1 MDMDKIIGLPVER
14 VDAADKARG
23 RAMYSGDYYMPS
35 MLECVLVRAKVPH
48 ARILSVKVPEM
59 PDDCYCYMAD
69 DLESNLIPSV
79 MNDQPVFA
87 KEHIRYYGEP
97 VAVVAAPTLKRAKE
111 LSSLFVIETEELEIV
126 DDWDRALDNDTPKLV
141 EKGNLCC
148 DFHSTKG
155 DVEKGFEESDLVY
168 EETFRMPMQCHGF
181 METEASFTYMDEQ
194 GRLSL
199 VSSTQNAW
207 ADKKTICSVLG
218 LSEERVTSRAGTV
231 GGAFGGKDGNT
242 SQIYAAIVT
251 HFTGRPA
258 RIVFSREENIRYGM
272 KRHPG
277 TVKVKVGFRKSGK
290 LNALK
295 GYMCL
300 DTGAYAI
307 LGPAVLGLGLEHMTG
322 PYLIPSV
329 KLDGDLV
336 YTNHAP
342 ASAMR
347 GFGAPQSA
355 IGIES
360 FLNRAAH
367 ELGID
372 PLEIRKINAIHRGE
386 VGSLG
391 GEMEHCTDFAKALE
405 LFGESD
411 FYREMK
417 EHPEEGYGYGIAAGM
432 MSSGMGKNVP
442 DDCYSA
448 VERLPDGRFRVSTS
462 LVDIGQG
469 SQTALGMIAA
479 EALGV
484 PFDSVDMVMGITDG
498 QGNSGSTAA
507 SRSTFVAG
515 NSILCAIDRLKKN
528 GSDREEA
535 CFTFPEVSGKGVHAF
550 FSFMVQG
557 VKLKVDRDTGEI
569 RLVDFHNVTETG
581 RVINPTMLA
590 GQAFGGIVMSSGY
603 ALSEEIRYRNGISFE
618 NNLNSYVMPTS
629 LDAPHI
635 TNENVDAF
643 DEMGPYGAKG
653 IAECSTVPT
662 APAIVAAVDQLCP
675 DVKITKLPIDRL
687 QLIRRC

>member
-1 MDMDKIIGLPVER
+1 MDNIIGRSVER
-14 VDAADKARG
+14 VDAALKARG
-23 RAMYSGDYYMPS
+23 RAMYSGDYHMEN
-35 MLECVLVRAKVPH
+35 MLECVLVRAREAH
-48 ARILSVKVPEM
+48 ARLISVEVPQL
-59 PDDCYCYMAD
+59 PDGCFCYTAR
-69 DLESNLIPSV
+69 DLHSNLIPSI

-87 KEHIRYYGEP
+87 SDHVRYYGEP
-97 VAVVAAPTLKRAKE
+97 VAIIASPTPEMAKKLASQVRVVLEP
-111 LSSLFVIETEELEIV
+111 IEMV
-126 DDWDRALDNDTPKLV
+126 DDWDKALDESTPKLF

-148 DFHSTKG
+148 DFHSDKG
-155 DVEKGFEESDLVY
+155 DVEKGFAESDIVY
-168 EETFRMPMQCHGF
+168 EETFHMPTQCHGF
-181 METEASFTYMDEQ
+181 METEASFTYMDEN

-199 VSSTQNAW
+199 IASTQNAW
-207 ADKKTICSVLG
+207 SDKNTICSVLG
-218 LSEERVTSRAGTV
+218 LDADQVTSRAGTV

-277 TVKVKVGFRKSGK
+277 TVKVKVGFRKDGK
-290 LNALK
+290 LVALK

-307 LGPAVLGLGLEHMTG
+307 LGPAVLGLGLEHMSG

-329 KLDGDLV
+329 KLDGNLV

-360 FLNRAAH
+360 FLNRAAR
-367 ELGID
+367 ELGMD
-372 PLEIRKINAIHRGE
+372 YLEIRKINAIHRNE

-391 GEMEHCTDFAKALE
+391 GLMEHCTDFDRALE
-405 LFGESD
+405 LFGKSA
-411 FYREMK
+411 FYDEMK
-417 EHPEEGYGYGIAAGM
+417 NHPEEGYGYGIAAGM

-442 DDCYSA
+442 DDCYSV
-448 VERLPDGRFRVSTS
+448 VERLSDDHYRVSTS

-469 SQTALGMIAA
+469 SQTALAMIAA
-479 EALGV
+479 EALQV
-484 PFDSVDMVMGITDG
+484 PFENIDMVMGITEG

-515 NSILCAIDRLKKN
+515 NAILEAIGKLKEN
-528 GSDREEA
+528 GSAREESK
-535 CFTFPEVSGKGVHAF
+535 FTFPEVSGKGVHAF

-569 RLVDFHNVTETG
+569 RLVDFYNVTETG
-581 RVINPTMLA
+581 KVINPTLLA
-590 GQAFGGIVMSSGY
+590 GQAFGGILMSSGY
-603 ALSEEIRYRNGISFE
+603 ALSEQIRYKDGISRE
-618 NNLNSYVMPTS
+618 NNLNSYVMLTA
-629 LDAPHI
+629 LDAPHLA
-635 TNENVDAF
+635 NDNVDAY
-643 DEMGPYGAKG
+643 DEMGPFGAKG

-662 APAIVAAVDQLCP
+662 APAIVAAVNQLYP
-675 DVKITKLPIDRL
+675 DLKITKLPIERL
-687 QLIRRC
+687 QLIRRS